1 MRASADVHLWGD
13 DMPPKR
19 NPRKLNKLQLKTLT
33 LLQELARL
41 PDMATPNQETGEVTI
56 TAFPPPHGNH
66 FHMGHYI
73 VLGRDAT
80 GLRNEAVWRALNRK
94 ALAYGTFPIAI
105 TLTPAGLEYETGL
118 KDEIL
123 HGADH

>member
-1 MRASADVHLWGD
+1 MA
-13 DMPPKR
+13 PKR
-19 NPRKLNKLQLKTLT
+19 NPLKLNKLQLKTLT

-41 PDMATPNQETGEVTI
+41 PDMATPNAETGEVQI
-56 TAFPPPHGNH
+56 TGFPPPHGNH
-66 FHMGHYI
+66 FHLGPYV

-105 TLTPAGLEYETGL
+105 TLTPAGIAYETGL
-118 KDEIL
+118 QEQIL
-123 HGADH
+123 HGSDH

>member
-1 MRASADVHLWGD
+1 MLPR
-13 DMPPKR
+13 K

-33 LLQELARL
+33 LLQQIARL
-41 PDMATPNQETGEVTI
+41 PDMATPNEETGEIEI
-56 TAFPPPHGNH
+56 TAFPSPHGNH
-66 FHMGHYI
+66 FHLGPFI

-105 TLTPAGLEYETGL
+105 TLTSLGLKYETGL
-118 KDEIL
+118 KDQIL
-123 HGADH
+123 QGSDH

>member
-1 MRASADVHLWGD
+1 
-13 DMPPKR
+13 MPPKK

-66 FHMGHYI
+66 FHMGPYI